1 MLILM
6 ISVAEFFDKAKLIIL
21 LLETATRDNGR
32 VFRTVGKNM
41 KLQIR
46 VTNPLRR
53 FVPGCE
59 NLILFKYLPPR

>member
-1 MLILM
+1 MNT
-6 ISVAEFFDKAKLIIL
+6 VAEFFDKAKLIIL

-53 FVPGCE
+53 FMPGCE
-59 NLILFKYLPPR
+59 NLIYSNIFRPGN